1 MVDGIVTHHVTY
13 RGTDL
18 VTLSSGQLRLCF
30 RLTRGLYAGE
40 DVRGVDVT
48 VPGLAGRI
56 SANRVRDR
64 RVLEVEGFVQGVG
77 STEALRLADF
87 ETAMTAVMALFDPK
101 LVAGSL
107 VVGLQGGGT
116 KSITARTLPETIEG
130 NDTIPGRLDLGF
142 RLEAIGTDWA

>member
-30 RLTRGLYAGE
+30 RLTRGLYGGE

-56 SANRVRDR
+56 SANRLYDR
-64 RVLEVEGFVQGVG
+64 RMLEVEGFVQGVG
-77 STEALRLADF
+77 ASEAARLADF
-87 ETAMTAVMALFDPK
+87 ETAMSAVMALFDPK
-101 LVAGSL
+101 LAAGSL
-107 VVGLQGGGT
+107 VVGLQGGGSKT
-116 KSITARTLPETIEG
+116 ISARTLPETVEG
-130 NDTIPGRLDLGF
+130 EDRIPGRLDLGF
-142 RLEAIGTDWA
+142 RLEAIGADWA